1 MNLLYAVQFIP
12 SNLLLIAKIDNI
24 LLLINIVYS
33 YIVSQVEFVVSY
45 RL

>member
-1 MNLLYAVQFIP
+1 MNLLYAIQFIL
-12 SNLLLIAKIDNI
+12 SNLFLIAKIDI

-33 YIVSQVEFVVSY
+33 YIVSQVEFVISY